1 MKKYDVVKNV
11 MYSMCMGSAM
21 CMPSCCAAQK
31 RMCLYYGSCR
41 QLTVIML
48 QAMAPAFF
56 IDHKLSK

>member
-41 QLTVIML
+41 
-48 QAMAPAFF
+48 
-56 IDHKLSK
+56 

>member
-21 CMPSCCAAQK
+21 CMPSCCVAQK

-41 QLTVIML
+41 
-48 QAMAPAFF
+48 
-56 IDHKLSK
+56 